1 MLDLPYPRLLTA
13 RLLGEPLSPS
23 HERVMVEW
31 WADPDFSRLVGGPRP
46 RDETRLRLIQA
57 IAEGEALQEPSRGRA
72 WRMTW
77 VLRLRES
84 REWVGWVGL
93 RQLWL
98 AGGRACS
105 EPCSL
110 GEPSAEVFYA
120 LAPGVRQQGLA
131 TEAATAALRE
141 ARRLGTLAGRTI
153 GLALPQNLA
162 SRRVL
167 EKLGFRAN
175 GTLMHAG
182 IPHLLYEC
190 RERDRPP
197 SGLTGKDQPLP
208 TESLGR
214 PIGLGM
220 IGAGRYLHDFL
231 APGLRQQIEKG
242 AVRPTGVVTL
252 RQESASKAASSFG
265 FQFAATG
272 DEGITRLL
280 NDPQTEAVVIA
291 TRHDTHAELAAAA
304 LRAGRHVLVEKP
316 LALTEPGIEEVQSAL
331 AQTRRAQPRRRL
343 QLLTGFNRR
352 FAPLAGPLARALRG
366 RSGPFQLSI
375 VVNARP
381 LPLGHWRSDRSQGGG
396 RLLGHAVHFI
406 DLARFLVDS
415 PFERVEAE
423 GLAGNPEN
431 LLIGMAFADGS
442 RAVVHYCPT
451 GDPRL
456 LGEQVW
462 VAGGGL
468 TAWVNNWAALEIR
481 ADGETLSQSLPV
493 PDKGF
498 RAELDSFLEAVR
510 NGAPTDV
517 MRADEQFEV
526 ARHAIR
532 AADGLKV

>member
-1 MLDLPYPRLLTA
+1 
-13 RLLGEPLSPS
+13 
-23 HERVMVEW
+23 
-31 WADPDFSRLVGGPRP
+31 
-46 RDETRLRLIQA
+46 
-57 IAEGEALQEPSRGRA
+57 
-72 WRMTW
+72 
-77 VLRLRES
+77 
-84 REWVGWVGL
+84 
-93 RQLWL
+93 
-98 AGGRACS
+98 
-105 EPCSL
+105 
-110 GEPSAEVFYA
+110 
-120 LAPGVRQQGLA
+120 
-131 TEAATAALRE
+131 
-141 ARRLGTLAGRTI
+141 
-153 GLALPQNLA
+153 
-162 SRRVL
+162 
-167 EKLGFRAN
+167 LGFRAN
-175 GTLMHAG
+175 GTLMHGG

-190 RERDRPP
+190 RERDRPR
-197 SGLTGKDQPLP
+197 SGLTRKDQPLP
-208 TESLGR
+208 TESLDR

-231 APGLRQQIEKG
+231 APGLRQQLEKG

-272 DEGITRLL
+272 DEGIARLL

-316 LALTEPGIEEVQSAL
+316 LALTEPELEGVQSAL
-331 AQTRRAQPRRRL
+331 AQTRRPL
-343 QLLTGFNRR
+343 QLRTGFNRR

-381 LPLGHWRSDRSQGGG
+381 LPPGHWRTDRSQGG

-415 PFERVEAE
+415 PFEWVEAE

-431 LLIGMAFADGS
+431 LLIRMAFADRS
-442 RAVVHYCPT
+442 RTVVHYCPT
-451 GDPRL
+451 GDPGV
-456 LGEQVW
+456 LGEQLW

-481 ADGETLSQSLPV
+481 ADGETLSQSLSA

-498 RAELDSFLEAVR
+498 RAQLESFLEAVR
-510 NGAPTDV
+510 YGSPIDV

>member
-1 MLDLPYPRLLTA
+1 
-13 RLLGEPLSPS
+13 
-23 HERVMVEW
+23 MVEW
-31 WADPDFSRLVGGPRP
+31 WEDPDFSHMVGGPRP
-46 RDETRLRLIQA
+46 RAETRLRLIQS

-77 VLRLRES
+77 VLRRRES
-84 REWVGWVGL
+84 QELVGWVGV

-98 AGGRACS
+98 AGGRAYA

-120 LAPGVRQQGLA
+120 LAPEARTQGLA
-131 TEAATAALRE
+131 TEAATAALTE
-141 ARRLGTLAGRTI
+141 ARRLGLLAERTV
-153 GLALPQNLA
+153 GLVLPQNQA

-175 GTLMHAG
+175 GTLIHGG
-182 IPHLLYEC
+182 IPHLLYER
-190 RERDRPP
+190 REWDRSRPAPP
-197 SGLTGKDQPLP
+197 GSDQPLP
-208 TESLGR
+208 TEPLER
-214 PIGLGM
+214 PLGLGM
-220 IGAGRYLHDFL
+220 IGAGRYLQDFL
-231 APGLRQQIEKG
+231 APGLKRQIGKG

-252 RQESASKAASSFG
+252 RQESAAKAASAFG
-265 FQFAATG
+265 FRFAATG
-272 DEGITRLL
+272 DEGIARLL
-280 NDPQTEAVVIA
+280 NDPQTEAIVIA
-291 TRHDTHAELAAAA
+291 TRHDTHAQLAAAA

-316 LALTEPGIEEVQSAL
+316 LALTEEGLEEVQSAF
-331 AQTRRAQPRRRL
+331 AQTRRRL
-343 QLLTGFNRR
+343 RLLTGFNRR

-381 LPLGHWRSDRSQGGG
+381 LPPGHWRSDRVQGGG

-415 PFERVEAE
+415 TFDRVEAE
-423 GLAGNPEN
+423 CLDGGGAGVGAGSRPWTGSRLHTREETGDPEN
-431 LLIGMAFADGS
+431 LLIRMAFADGS

-456 LGEQVW
+456 LGEQLW
-462 VAGGGL
+462 VSGGGL

-481 ADGETLSQSLPV
+481 ADGETLSQSLPA

-498 RAELDSFLEAVR
+498 RAQLEGFLEAIR
-510 NGAPTDV
+510 YGLPGDLT
-517 MRADEQFEV
+517 RGDEQFEV
-526 ARHAIR
+526 ALHAIR
-532 AADGLKV
+532 AAQDLRA